1 MKGKI
6 ISRKHFTLLLAVI
19 SLATSPALAV
29 QPNLTLKTNLAAIA
43 QRPIGTQSQVN
54 VLDILLSRNL
64 GDSSPEEI
72 AKRFAAKG
80 LMLSNQEVRSNNY
93 TGTRTILSL
102 ATAQEGVEQISLQ
115 FVSGNGTTTIEGIR
129 AYFSPEEGLKEW
141 MLAYIKKNISRD
153 AKLKSESVDGASWMF
168 PNGYIIWFNQDATGP
183 SPNIRGINLAHELE
197 QG

>member
-1 MKGKI
+1 MKVKM
-6 ISRKHFTLLLAVI
+6 ISRKHFSLLLAVI
-19 SLATSPALAV
+19 SIDTSSALAV
-29 QPNLTLKTNLAAIA
+29 QPNLTLKTNVAKIA

-54 VLDILLSRNL
+54 VLNILLSRNL
-64 GDSSPEEI
+64 GESSPEEI

-80 LMLSNQEVRSNNY
+80 LILSKQESRSNNY

-115 FVSGNGTTTIEGIR
+115 FVSGNGNTTIEGIR

-141 MLAYIKKNISRD
+141 MLTYIKKKISKD
-153 AKLKSESVDGASWMF
+153 ARLKFESADGATWMF

-183 SPNIRGINLAHELE
+183 GPNKRGINLAHELD